1 MTACQHENL
10 RHIEEHPDAY
20 SYVRHASW
28 CEDCGAL
35 NDGTW
40 RLPKSVIVISVPAED
55 DPSLRALDD
64 T

>member
-1 MTACQHENL
+1 MSCEHKNL
-10 RHIEEHPDAY
+10 RHIEERPDAY

-40 RLPKSVIVISVPAED
+40 RLPKGTSVAPKEGDD
-55 DPSLRALDD
+55 DPSLLALD